1 MKPVLFVY
9 HRAGDE
15 YCEGVYVRKTVSAWP
30 VDRLLLATED
40 VAQGLV
46 FAKRRA
52 TLWVRKV
59 KSGKE
64 VRDGYPHQLIS
75 EQVRYQERR
84 VREWE
89 RRTARGE
96 FGVSKLSLLKLVS

>member
-9 HRAGDE
+9 HRAGAA

-30 VDRLLLATED
+30 MDRLLLATED
-40 VAQGLV
+40 VHVGLA
-46 FAKRRA
+46 FARRR
-52 TLWVRKV
+52 TGGWVK
-59 KSGKE
+59 
-64 VRDGYPHQLIS
+64 
-75 EQVRYQERR
+75 QVRAGVNVRGCSPWQTIEHQVRSQERR

-96 FGVSKLSLLKLVS
+96 FGVGKVRMLSLVG